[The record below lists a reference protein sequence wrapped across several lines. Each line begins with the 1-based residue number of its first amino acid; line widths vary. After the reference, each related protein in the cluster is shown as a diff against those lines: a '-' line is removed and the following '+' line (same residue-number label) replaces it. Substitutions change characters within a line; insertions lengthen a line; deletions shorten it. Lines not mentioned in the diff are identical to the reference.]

1 MFFSVSNNGTQWTLD
16 FSPDSVTIIV
26 KDMVKDLTISS
37 LELPIAAF
45 NSLINQRQQFLDNH
59 LARVPITPNQQGT
72 WEMQDEVRASVGD
85 HDVISD
91 FVPSDLDDI
100 QFHWENPNIDMDAVY
115 RPGIDT
121 PFSPSLF
128 ENIPVAGSADYPI
141 EIDDEQDKE
150 NEYPTTPESQRP
162 LQPPPPLHRS
172 LSRPFGTRLENIPNS
187 VYRSLFE

>member
-1 MFFSVSNNGTQWTLD
+1 MAQ
-16 FSPDSVTIIV
+16 
-26 KDMVKDLTISS
+26 DLTICS
-37 LELPIAAF
+37 LELLIAAF

-59 LARVPITPNQQGT
+59 LARVIITPNQQGT

-85 HDVISD
+85 HNVSSD
-91 FVPSDLDDI
+91 FVPSVLDGI

-150 NEYPTTPESQRP
+150 NEYPTTPESQSP
-162 LQPPPPLHRS
+162 CNHHRCID
-172 LSRPFGTRLENIPNS
+172 P
-187 VYRSLFE
+187 

>member
-1 MFFSVSNNGTQWTLD
+1 MYFSVSNNGTHWTLD

-26 KDMVKDLTISS
+26 KDMVQDFTISS

-45 NSLINQRQQFLDNH
+45 HSLMNQRQQFLDNH

-85 HDVISD
+85 HDVSSD
-91 FVPSDLDDI
+91 FVPSDFDDI
-100 QFHWENPNIDMDAVY
+100 QFYWQNPNIDMDALY
-115 RPGIDT
+115 RPSIDT

-141 EIDDEQDKE
+141 EIDDEQEKE
-150 NEYPTTPESQRP
+150 NEYPTAPELQRP
-162 LQPPPPLHRS
+162 LQPPPLQRS